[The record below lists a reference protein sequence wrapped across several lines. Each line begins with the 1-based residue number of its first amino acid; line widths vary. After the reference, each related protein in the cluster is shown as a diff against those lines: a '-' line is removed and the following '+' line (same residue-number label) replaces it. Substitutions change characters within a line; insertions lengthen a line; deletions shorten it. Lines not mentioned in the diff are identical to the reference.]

1 MLMAKIMKRI
11 ASVSFLSMTLF
22 IVLYKLTAS
31 DMTLTLAITFGTIAY
46 HFIMRLIIGGLFQ
59 LVMHNKVDYTKKWFH
74 VSKPEMKL
82 YQKLKVKKWKNK
94 MPTYDAEVF
103 DVKKHS
109 WEEIV
114 QAMCQAELVHEVIAL
129 CSFLPIIASVWFGA
143 LGVFVIT
150 SILSAF
156 FDLMFVCMQRFN
168 RSRVMKIVGKKGM
181 EKCYE

>member
-1 MLMAKIMKRI
+1 
-11 ASVSFLSMTLF
+11 
-22 IVLYKLTAS
+22 
-31 DMTLTLAITFGTIAY
+31 
-46 HFIMRLIIGGLFQ
+46 
-59 LVMHNKVDYTKKWFH
+59 
-74 VSKPEMKL
+74 
-82 YQKLKVKKWKNK
+82 

-150 SILSAF
+150 SMLSAF

>member
-1 MLMAKIMKRI
+1 MAKMMKRI
-11 ASVSFLSMTLF
+11 ALVSFLSMLVF

-31 DMTLTLAITFGTIAY
+31 DMVLTFAITFGTIAY
-46 HFIMRLIIGGLFQ
+46 HFIMRVIVGGLFQ
-59 LVMHNKVDYTKKWFH
+59 LVMRNKTDYTKKWFQ
-74 VSKPEMKL
+74 VSKSEMKL

-94 MPTYDAEVF
+94 MPTYDADVF

-109 WEEIV
+109 WEEII
-114 QAMCQAELVHEVIAL
+114 QAMCQAELVHEVIVIW
-129 CSFLPIIASVWFGA
+129 SFLPIVASVWFGA

-168 RSRVMKIVGKKGM
+168 RSRIMKIV
-181 EKCYE
+181 EKQ